1 MIDKNQC
8 ITVMA
13 NRRYLHYFPNF
24 YQQLRVRGQYSGEIN
39 LITDSYIH
47 MSNFKKS
54 KYENVNILKFKN
66 IKFSQKTLKKLDAI
80 ENGRNLSKPFQWRKF
95 YLFDPIFREWKFN
108 LYIDI
113 NMKIN
118 KDITPILNLKKE
130 SKLIAPYDAYPD
142 LDWSLE
148 TQFNGDKETMEELR
162 KDYDL
167 NTRKYFQTGIIF
179 YDTSIIK
186 KDTISSLIK
195 LVEKYPVSK
204 NNEQGIMNL
213 HFLYDR
219 NLFFPLDKD
228 VYSYWSKNNSNAVIT
243 KK

>member
-1 MIDKNQC
+1 MIDKSQC
-8 ITVMA
+8 VTVMA
-13 NRRYLHYFPNF
+13 NRQYLHYFPTF
-24 YQQLRVRGQYSGEIN
+24 YKNLRINGQYSGEIN
-39 LITDSYIH
+39 LITDNYIH
-47 MSNFKKS
+47 LTNFKRS
-54 KYENVNILKFKN
+54 NYENLNIFKFRG
-66 IKFSQKTLKKLDAI
+66 IKFSQNTLKKLNAI

-95 YLFDPIFREWKFN
+95 HLFNPVFKEWKFN

-118 KDITPILNLKKE
+118 KDITPLLNLKKE
-130 SKLIAPYDAYPD
+130 NKLIAPFDAYPN
-142 LDWSLE
+142 LDWRLE
-148 TQFNGDKETMEELR
+148 TQFNGDAETMEVLR

-167 NTRKYFQTGIIF
+167 NTRKYFQTGIMF

-186 KDTISSLIK
+186 KDTIFSLIQ

-219 NLFFPLDKD
+219 NLYFPLDKD
-228 VYSYWSKNNSNAVIT
+228 VYSYWSKNNSKAIIT

>member
-1 MIDKNQC
+1 MIDKTQC
-8 ITVMA
+8 VTVMA
-13 NRRYLHYFPNF
+13 NRSYLRYFPDF
-24 YQQLRVRGQYSGEIN
+24 YQQLRVNGQYSGEIN
-39 LITDSYIH
+39 LITDNSIH
-47 MSNFKKS
+47 MTNFKRY
-54 KYENVNILKFKN
+54 KYENVNIFKFKS
-66 IKFSQKTLKKLDAI
+66 IKFSPNTLKKLNAI
-80 ENGRNLSKPFQWRKF
+80 ENGRNLTKSFQWRKF
-95 YLFDPIFREWKFN
+95 HLFDPVFREWKFN

-118 KDITPILNLKKE
+118 RDITRILNLKKE
-130 SKLIAPYDAYPD
+130 NKLIAPYDAYPD
-142 LDWSLE
+142 LDWSLG

-186 KDTISSLIK
+186 KDTISSLIQ